1 MEEILIE
8 IISMCDKRKYDVLT
22 HKDMSPSSSV
32 KDIAKELCR
41 YLQVGG
47 VNL

>member
-8 IISMCDKRKYDVLT
+8 VISMCDKEKHDVLT
-22 HKDMSPSSSV
+22 YKDMSPSSSV

-41 YLQVGG
+41 YLQVRG